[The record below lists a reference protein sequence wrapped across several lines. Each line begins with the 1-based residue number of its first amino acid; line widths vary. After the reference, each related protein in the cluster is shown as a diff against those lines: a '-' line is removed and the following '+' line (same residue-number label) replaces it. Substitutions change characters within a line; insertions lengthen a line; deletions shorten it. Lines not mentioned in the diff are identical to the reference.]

1 MSGNLMSFTP
11 AEVSGI
17 STPVITQH
25 LPTGAITYNASGVLN
40 QIPGTQTGGRRSK
53 RSSKSKKNKSKRTR
67 SGRSM
72 RSSKS
77 MRSGKSKKNKSKRM
91 RNKSKKNK
99 KH

>member
-53 RSSKSKKNKSKRTR
+53 RSKKNKSKRKR

-77 MRSGKSKKNKSKRM
+77 MRSTRKNKSKRI
-91 RNKSKKNK
+91 RSKSKKNK

>member
-53 RSSKSKKNKSKRTR
+53 RSSKSKKNKSKRKR

-77 MRSGKSKKNKSKRM
+77 MRSTRKNKSKRI